1 LLSEDPYEILA
12 KKLDSSVPRLSPAGR
27 KGNIPKGWLDY
38 LRVLIEPEDVK
49 FLVKLNVSPKSM
61 TLSRFSKRIKKS
73 QDKALRIIER
83 LIDQDCVWKSGT
95 KEPKYSINLTPLLH
109 NLPTIRYFEFPEE
122 KAKKL
127 AELSYKNFVEEKW
140 YKTYSGSP
148 ETQTFRVI
156 PVQKSLKTQTLIM
169 PYDEVEKIIDNA
181 RYICLAKCMCKTRTE
196 FMGVRECKNKY
207 PLETCMPLNQ
217 GAKYYIERGL
227 GREISKKEAK
237 ELCKEFNKMGL
248 IHTTENFSDDRHTLL
263 CNCCPCCCNPLGGIT
278 KWDKPNSVAAANY
291 IAEVKSPKECER
303 CETCVEKCIFK
314 AIILNEG
321 GPEINN
327 ERCMGCGVC
336 VVNCPSGVI
345 DLKRIEKEKT
355 PRSFL
360 ELGLKIGRE
369 MD

>member
-27 KGNIPKGWLDY
+27 KGDIPKGWGDY
-38 LRVLIEPEDVK
+38 LRALIDPKDVK
-49 FLVKLNVSPKSM
+49 YLVKLNVSPKSM
-61 TLSRFSKRIKKS
+61 TLSRFAKRIKKS
-73 QDKALRIIER
+73 QEEALRIIER
-83 LIDQDCVWKSGT
+83 LIDQDCVWKMGT
-95 KEPKYSINLTPLLH
+95 KEPKYSINITPLLH
-109 NLPTIRYFEFPEE
+109 NLPAIRYFEFSEE

-127 AELSYKNFVEEKW
+127 SELSYKNFVEDEW

-148 ETQTFRVI
+148 ETQIFRVI

-169 PYDEVEKIIDNA
+169 PYDQVEKIIDDA
-181 RYICLAKCMCKTRTE
+181 KYICLAKCMCKTRTE
-196 FMGVRECKNKY
+196 FMGGRDCKNKY
-207 PLETCMPLNQ
+207 PLETCMPINQ

-248 IHTTENFSDDRHTLL
+248 IHTTENYSDGTHTLL

-291 IAEVKSPKECER
+291 IAEVKSPNECER

-314 AIILNEG
+314 AIKLNED

-327 ERCMGCGVC
+327 EKCMGCGVC
-336 VVNCPSGVI
+336 VVNCPSDSI
-345 DLKRIEKEKT
+345 DLKRIEEKDM
-355 PRSFL
+355 PNNLL
-360 ELGLKIGRE
+360 ELGLQIGRE